1 MKATIE
7 LIKQRILDDIDAVTY
22 KRMESTMAGQPESV
36 QNSLSSDSHEE
47 LDKGILHRYMQ
58 TRDAH
63 LRRKLAF
70 CLVKEQTDEIKA
82 SNRLKTDEPSF
93 IYVINVPEGFDSN
106 AAEVLADL
114 MHRYIADGSIFD
126 WYAYQHMEC
135 FISAEMLKDMENE
148 VSRQLRKSY
157 VSRPLQPFGP
167 QKRR

>member
-7 LIKQRILDDIDAVTY
+7 LIKQRILDDIDAMTY

-36 QNSLSSDSHEE
+36 QNSLSSDSHED
-47 LDKGILHRYMQ
+47 LDKGLLHRYMQ
-58 TRDAH
+58 TRDSY

-70 CLVKEQTDEIKA
+70 CLVKEQTEEIKA
-82 SNRLKTDEPSF
+82 TNRLKTDEPSF
-93 IYVINVPEGFDSN
+93 TYVITVPEGFDGN
-106 AAEVLADL
+106 AADVLADL
-114 MHRYIADGSIFD
+114 MHRYIVDGSIFD
-126 WYAYQHMEC
+126 WYAYQHLEC
-135 FISAEMLKDMENE
+135 FITAAQLKDMENE